1 MVARFLFFIFS
12 ITGFLGIL
20 GAITYYLLQWRAKAQ
35 IEKVKKFEDNE
46 YQQFKKKEKEIWK

>member
-12 ITGFLGIL
+12 ITIFLGII
-20 GAITYYLLQWRAKAQ
+20 GAIAYYLFQWKARTQ

-46 YQQFKKKEKEIWK
+46 YKQFKKKEKEIWK